1 MFMRRLVQL
10 WQSTVV
16 YRFLWA
22 VACSLMSTETEKKRV
37 RRVEALYRRR
47 YEGRRLAGLRAEVH
61 IHHAGMVIVW
71 RTVPGPFRK
80 VLIAV
85 AAVMAFTPVGPW
97 ALVPL
102 FTKRGDPNDLGAILD
117 SMDATPLFER
127 LRQYQ
132 ARGGPKGHPLRAL
145 WRAHVASFALGLS
158 STNDLIRRLQD
169 DPEFRM
175 LCGFS
180 SLPHRTT
187 FNRFITRLGHHVEL
201 VDACLVPLV
210 DQLAKVLPDFGKNV
224 AVDSTVV
231 DTHSNPNRTNAAGE
245 CSDPEASWTK
255 KHAASGKEETE
266 WHFGYKFHLAVDATY
281 SLPIAGHVTTAKR
294 HDSPEFPRLM
304 ERAQGAHSWFSPEY
318 VMADKGYDSRKNHEY
333 VQQQGGALIA
343 PTRRSPSRDKLY
355 EGIYTSAGVPTC
367 VGMVPMEY
375 VKSDPE
381 RGHLYRCRREG
392 CHLRTRQGVRY
403 CADEYWEG
411 RRDNPRLFGPLRRN
425 SPAWKALYRL
435 RWSVERV
442 FKSLKE
448 SRRLEGHYI
457 RGLRRIALL
466 AAMSTLVYTA
476 TALQQVRAGEQDYRW
491 MVRRVA

>member
-1 MFMRRLVQL
+1 MVQPNSTTRR
-10 WQSTVV
+10 QSP
-16 YRFLWA
+16 LG
-22 VACSLMSTETEKKRV
+22 SLADLLDSIDAAPVLE
-37 RRVEALYRRR
+37 
-47 YEGRRLAGLRAEVH
+47 RLAEYNR
-61 IHHAGMVIVW
+61 
-71 RTVPGPFRK
+71 
-80 VLIAV
+80 
-85 AAVMAFTPVGPW
+85 
-97 ALVPL
+97 
-102 FTKRGDPNDLGAILD
+102 
-117 SMDATPLFER
+117 
-127 LRQYQ
+127 
-132 ARGGPKGHPLRAL
+132 RGGPKGVSAPVSLAGPRREFRPWAVQYERLDPAASGRPSTPSALRVQ
-145 WRAHVASFALGLS
+145 HVAAPHDVQSLHHAPRASRGS
-158 STNDLIRRLQD
+158 GRR
-169 DPEFRM
+169 
-175 LCGFS
+175 
-180 SLPHRTT
+180 
-187 FNRFITRLGHHVEL
+187 
-201 VDACLVPLV
+201 VP
-210 DQLAKVLPDFGKNV
+210 
-224 AVDSTVV
+224 
-231 DTHSNPNRTNAAGE
+231 RAAGRPARE
-245 CSDPEASWTK
+245 GAAGLREERRGGLNRGGIRTPTRTGRTRRESVPTRKPVGRRSN
-255 KHAASGKEETE
+255 AASGKEETE

-304 ERAQGAHSWFSPEY
+304 ERAQVAHSWFRPEY

-355 EGIYTSAGVPTC
+355 EGIYTPEGVPTC

-375 VKSDPE
+375 VKSDPK

-411 RRDNPRLFGPLRRN
+411 RSDDPRLFGPLRRN

-457 RGLRRIALL
+457 RGLRRIALH
-466 AAMSTLVYTA
+466 ASMSTLVYTA
-476 TALQQVRAGEQDYRW
+476 TALLQIQAGARDYRW